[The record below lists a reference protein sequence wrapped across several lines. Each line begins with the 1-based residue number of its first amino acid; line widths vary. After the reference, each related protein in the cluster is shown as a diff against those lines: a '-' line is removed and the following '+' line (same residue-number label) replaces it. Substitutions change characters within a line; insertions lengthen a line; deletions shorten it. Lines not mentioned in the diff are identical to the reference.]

1 MGFFTALLSFALTIG
16 ILVTVHEYG
25 HYWVAK
31 KFNVKILRFSV
42 GFGKVIKS
50 FKRGETEFT
59 LCAIPLGGYVKMLDE
74 NEANVADSEKHRA
87 FNRQS
92 VYKRF
97 AIVLAGPVAN
107 FLLAILIYT
116 LIFIIGVNG
125 IKPIVGSV
133 TDSGF
138 FDQAGLQAGDEL
150 LSINNALTPSIS
162 EFSNQFIQTNDSQP
176 LIIQARSK
184 LSNLKTSTLSLTGD
198 FLANPEQGLDQYLG
212 FKFSTPKLPAI
223 INQVMVDSA
232 ASKAGLRSQDEV
244 LSANDQSI
252 STWQDFVIAIQARP
266 IKPIKPIKLL
276 IRRNTKNLTLMLT
289 PELINNSP
297 KVGVSV
303 VMPQDYLKDWQVLI
317 QKEPIDAFLSAGSK
331 VYQLTLLNLKM
342 IKKMIIGEA
351 SIDQISGP
359 VSIANYAQKS
369 AEIGLIPFLSFLALI
384 SIGLGLLN
392 LLPIPLL
399 DGGHLFFY
407 IIEIIK
413 GSPVNESIQQVF
425 AKFGLFVILSL
436 TFVAL
441 YNDLIRLL

>member
-107 FLLAILIYT
+107 FLLAILLYT

-223 INQVMVDSA
+223 IDQVVVNSA
-232 ASKAGLRSQDEV
+232 ASKAGLRPQDEV

-252 STWQDFVIAIQARP
+252 STWQDFVIVIQAR
-266 IKPIKPIKLL
+266 PIKPIKLL

>member
-107 FLLAILIYT
+107 FLLAILLYT

-162 EFSNQFIQTNDSQP
+162 EFSNQFIQTNDAQP

-252 STWQDFVIAIQARP
+252 STWQDFVIAIQAR
-266 IKPIKPIKLL
+266 PIKPIKLL

>member
-1 MGFFTALLSFALTIG
+1 MDFFTALLSFALTIG

-107 FLLAILIYT
+107 FLLAILLYA

-125 IKPIVGSV
+125 IKPIVESV

-150 LSINNALTPSIS
+150 LSINNVLTPSIS
-162 EFSNQFIQTNDSQP
+162 EFSNQFIQTNDTQP

-184 LSNLKTSTLSLTGD
+184 LSNLKTSTLNLTGD

-212 FKFSTPKLPAI
+212 FKFSTPKLSAI
-223 INQVMVDSA
+223 IDQVMVDSA

-244 LSANDQSI
+244 LNANGQSI
-252 STWQDFVIAIQARP
+252 STWQDFVIVIQAR
-266 IKPIKPIKLL
+266 PIKPIKLL
-276 IRRNTKNLTLMLT
+276 IRRNTKNLTLTLT

-303 VMPQDYLKDWQVLI
+303 VVPQDYLKDWQVLI
-317 QKEPIDAFLSAGSK
+317 QKDPIDAFLSAGSK

-413 GSPVNESIQQVF
+413 GSPVNESVQQVF

>member
-50 FKRGETEFT
+50 FKCGETEFT

-74 NEANVADSEKHRA
+74 NETNVADSEKHRA

-107 FLLAILIYT
+107 FLLAILLYT

-125 IKPIVGSV
+125 IKPIVESV

-162 EFSNQFIQTNDSQP
+162 EFSNQFIQTNDAQP

-184 LSNLKTSTLSLTGD
+184 LSNLKTSTLNLTGD

-223 INQVMVDSA
+223 IDQVVVDSA
-232 ASKAGLRSQDEV
+232 ASKAGLRPQDEV
-244 LSANDQSI
+244 LNTNGQSI

-266 IKPIKPIKLL
+266 IKPIKLL
-276 IRRNTKNLTLMLT
+276 VRRNTKNLILTLT

-303 VMPQDYLKDWQVLI
+303 VMPQDYLKGWQVLI

-342 IKKMIIGEA
+342 IKKMIIGET

-407 IIEIIK
+407 TIEIIK

-425 AKFGLFVILSL
+425 AKFGVFVILSL

>member
-1 MGFFTALLSFALTIG
+1 MGFLTALLSFAVTIG
-16 ILVTVHEYG
+16 ILVTIHEYG

-74 NEANVADSEKHRA
+74 NEAQVDDEEKHRA

-97 AIVLAGPVAN
+97 AIVAAGPIAN
-107 FLLAILIYT
+107 FLLAIVLFAFV
-116 LIFIIGVNG
+116 FILGVNG
-125 IKPIVGSV
+125 IKPVVGSIS
-133 TDSGF
+133 DSGF
-138 FDQAGLQAGDEL
+138 FDQANLQVGDEL
-150 LSINNALTPSIS
+150 LSINYSPTPSIS
-162 EFSNQFIQTNDSQP
+162 EFSNQFIQAVDTQP
-176 LIIQARSK
+176 LTIQARSK
-184 LSNLKTSTLSLTGD
+184 NENLKTVTLNIEGD
-198 FLANPEQGLDQYLG
+198 FLANPEQGLDHYLG
-212 FKFSTPKLPAI
+212 FKFAMPELPAVI
-223 INQVMVDSA
+223 KTVAPNSA
-232 ASKAGLRSQDEV
+232 ASKAGLRPLDTV
-244 LSANDQSI
+244 LSADGQRI
-252 STWQDFVIAIQARP
+252 HTWQDFVLAVQA
-266 IKPIKPIKLL
+266 KPIKPIKLVIKRNNATLTRTLVPLL
-276 IRRNTKNLTLMLT
+276 IDNL
-289 PELINNSP
+289 P
-297 KVGVSV
+297 KAGVSV
-303 VMPQDYLKDWQVLI
+303 NVTDNYLKDWQVLI
-317 QKEPIDAFLSAGSK
+317 KKEPIDAFLSAGSK

-342 IKKMIIGEA
+342 IKKMIVGEA
-351 SIDQISGP
+351 SIEQISGP
-359 VSIANYAQKS
+359 VSIANYAGKT
-369 AEIGLIPFLSFLALI
+369 AEVGLTPFLSFLALI

-407 IIEIIK
+407 VIEIIK
-413 GSPVNESIQQVF
+413 GSPVSDSAQQIF

>member
-1 MGFFTALLSFALTIG
+1 MGFLTALLSFALTIG

-74 NEANVADSEKHRA
+74 NEAQVADSEKHRA

-107 FLLAILIYT
+107 FLLAILLYT

-125 IKPIVGSV
+125 IKPIVESV

-150 LSINNALTPSIS
+150 LSINSVPTPSIS
-162 EFSNQFIQTNDSQP
+162 EFSNQFIQSNDAQP

-184 LSNLKTSTLSLTGD
+184 LSNLKTSTLHLTGD

-223 INQVMVDSA
+223 IDQVVVNSA

-244 LSANDQSI
+244 LSANGQSI
-252 STWQDFVIAIQARP
+252 STWQDFVIAIQA
-266 IKPIKPIKLL
+266 KPIKPIKLL
-276 IRRNTKNLTLMLT
+276 IKRNAKNLTLTLT

-303 VMPQDYLKDWQVLI
+303 VVPEDYLKDWQVLI
-317 QKEPIDAFLSAGSK
+317 QKQPIDAFLSAGSK

-359 VSIANYAQKS
+359 VTIANYAQKS
-369 AEIGLIPFLSFLALI
+369 AEIGLVPFLSFLALI

>member
-266 IKPIKPIKLL
+266 IKPIKLL

>member
-107 FLLAILIYT
+107 FLLAILLYA

-125 IKPIVGSV
+125 IKPIVESV

-150 LSINNALTPSIS
+150 LSINNVLTPSIS
-162 EFSNQFIQTNDSQP
+162 EFSNQFIQTNDTQP

-184 LSNLKTSTLSLTGD
+184 LSNLKTSTLNLTGD

-212 FKFSTPKLPAI
+212 FKFSTPKLSAI
-223 INQVMVDSA
+223 IDQVMVDSA

-244 LSANDQSI
+244 LNANGQSI
-252 STWQDFVIAIQARP
+252 STWQDFVVVIQAR
-266 IKPIKPIKLL
+266 PIKPIKLL
-276 IRRNTKNLTLMLT
+276 IRRNTKNLTLTLT

-303 VMPQDYLKDWQVLI
+303 VVPQDYLKNWQVLI

-413 GSPVNESIQQVF
+413 GSPVNESVQQVF

>member
-107 FLLAILIYT
+107 FLLAILLYT

-162 EFSNQFIQTNDSQP
+162 EFSNQFIQTNDAQP

-223 INQVMVDSA
+223 IDQVVVNSA
-232 ASKAGLRSQDEV
+232 ASKAGLRPQDEV

-252 STWQDFVIAIQARP
+252 STWQDFVIVIQAR
-266 IKPIKPIKLL
+266 PIKPIKLL
-276 IRRNTKNLTLMLT
+276 IRRNTKNLTLTLT

-407 IIEIIK
+407 TIEIIK

>member
-74 NEANVADSEKHRA
+74 NEAQVADNDKHRA

-107 FLLAILIYT
+107 FLLAILLYT
-116 LIFIIGVNG
+116 LMFIIGVNG
-125 IKPIVGSV
+125 MKPIIGSV

-150 LSINNALTPSIS
+150 LSINSVPTPSIS
-162 EFSNQFIQTNDSQP
+162 EFSNQFIQSNDAQP
-176 LIIQARSK
+176 LVIQARSK
-184 LSNLKTSTLSLTGD
+184 LSNLKTSTLNLTGD

-212 FKFSTPKLPAI
+212 FKFSIPKLPAI
-223 INQVMVDSA
+223 IDQVVVNSA

-244 LSANDQSI
+244 LSANGQSI
-252 STWQDFVIAIQARP
+252 STWQDFVIVIQA
-266 IKPIKPIKLL
+266 KPIKPIKLL
-276 IRRNTKNLTLMLT
+276 IKRNTKNITLTLT

-303 VMPQDYLKDWQVLI
+303 AMPQDYLKDWQVLI

-342 IKKMIIGEA
+342 IKKLIIGEA

-359 VSIANYAQKS
+359 VTIANYAQKS

-425 AKFGLFVILSL
+425 AKLGLFVILSL

-441 YNDLIRLL
+441 YNDLLRLS

>member
-1 MGFFTALLSFALTIG
+1 MDFFTALLSFALTIG

-107 FLLAILIYT
+107 FLLAILLYA

-125 IKPIVGSV
+125 IKPIVESV

-150 LSINNALTPSIS
+150 LSINNVLTPSIS
-162 EFSNQFIQTNDSQP
+162 EFSNQFIQTNGTQP

-184 LSNLKTSTLSLTGD
+184 LSNLKTSTLNLTGD

-212 FKFSTPKLPAI
+212 FKFSTPKLSAI
-223 INQVMVDSA
+223 IDQVMVDSA

-244 LSANDQSI
+244 LNANGQSI
-252 STWQDFVIAIQARP
+252 STWQDFVVVIQAR
-266 IKPIKPIKLL
+266 PIKPIKLL
-276 IRRNTKNLTLMLT
+276 IRRNTKNLTLTLT

-303 VMPQDYLKDWQVLI
+303 VVPQDYLKDWQVLI
-317 QKEPIDAFLSAGSK
+317 QKDPIDAFLSAGSK

-413 GSPVNESIQQVF
+413 GSPVNESVQQVF

>member
-1 MGFFTALLSFALTIG
+1 MDFFTALLSFALTIG
-16 ILVTVHEYG
+16 ILVIVHEYG

-107 FLLAILIYT
+107 FLLAILLYA

-125 IKPIVGSV
+125 IKPIVESV

-150 LSINNALTPSIS
+150 LSINNVLTPSIS
-162 EFSNQFIQTNDSQP
+162 EFSNQFIQTNDTQP

-184 LSNLKTSTLSLTGD
+184 LSNLKTSTLNLTGD

-212 FKFSTPKLPAI
+212 FKFSTPKLSAI
-223 INQVMVDSA
+223 IDQVMVDSA

-244 LSANDQSI
+244 LNANGQSI
-252 STWQDFVIAIQARP
+252 STWQDFVVVIQAR
-266 IKPIKPIKLL
+266 PIKPIKLL
-276 IRRNTKNLTLMLT
+276 IRRNTKNLTLTLT

-303 VMPQDYLKDWQVLI
+303 VVPQDYLKDWQVLI
-317 QKEPIDAFLSAGSK
+317 QKDPIDAFLSAGSK

-413 GSPVNESIQQVF
+413 GSPVNESVQQVF

>member
-107 FLLAILIYT
+107 FLLAILLYA

-125 IKPIVGSV
+125 IKPIVESV

-150 LSINNALTPSIS
+150 LSINNVLTPSIS
-162 EFSNQFIQTNDSQP
+162 EFSNQFIQTNDTQP

-184 LSNLKTSTLSLTGD
+184 LSNLKTSTLNLTGD

-223 INQVMVDSA
+223 IDQVMVDSA

-244 LSANDQSI
+244 LNANGQSI
-252 STWQDFVIAIQARP
+252 STWQDFVVVIQAR
-266 IKPIKPIKLL
+266 PIKPIKLL
-276 IRRNTKNLTLMLT
+276 IRRNTKNLTLTLT

-303 VMPQDYLKDWQVLI
+303 VVPQDYLKDWQVLI
-317 QKEPIDAFLSAGSK
+317 QKDPIDAFLSAGSK

-413 GSPVNESIQQVF
+413 GSPVNESVQQVF

>member
-107 FLLAILIYT
+107 FLLAILLYA

-125 IKPIVGSV
+125 IKPIVESV

-150 LSINNALTPSIS
+150 LSINNVLTPSIS
-162 EFSNQFIQTNDSQP
+162 EFSNQFIQTNDTQP

-184 LSNLKTSTLSLTGD
+184 LSNLKTSTLNLTGD

-212 FKFSTPKLPAI
+212 FKFSTPKLSAI
-223 INQVMVDSA
+223 IDQVMVDSA

-244 LSANDQSI
+244 LNANGQSI
-252 STWQDFVIAIQARP
+252 STWQDFVVVIQAR
-266 IKPIKPIKLL
+266 PIKPIKLL
-276 IRRNTKNLTLMLT
+276 IRRNTKNLTLTLT

-303 VMPQDYLKDWQVLI
+303 VVPQDYLKDWQVLI
-317 QKEPIDAFLSAGSK
+317 QKDPIDAFLSAGSK

-413 GSPVNESIQQVF
+413 GSPVNESVQQVF

>member
-107 FLLAILIYT
+107 FLLAILLYA

-162 EFSNQFIQTNDSQP
+162 EFSNQFIQTNDAQP

-184 LSNLKTSTLSLTGD
+184 LSNLKTSTLNLTGD

-223 INQVMVDSA
+223 IDQVMVDSA

-252 STWQDFVIAIQARP
+252 STWQDFVIVIQAR
-266 IKPIKPIKLL
+266 PIKPIKLL
-276 IRRNTKNLTLMLT
+276 IRRNTKNLTLTLT

-407 IIEIIK
+407 TIEIIK

-425 AKFGLFVILSL
+425 AKLGLFVILSL

>member
-107 FLLAILIYT
+107 FLLAILLYA

-150 LSINNALTPSIS
+150 LSINNVLTPSIS
-162 EFSNQFIQTNDSQP
+162 EFSNQFIQTNGTQP

-184 LSNLKTSTLSLTGD
+184 LSNLKTSTLNLTGD

-212 FKFSTPKLPAI
+212 FKFSTPKLSAI
-223 INQVMVDSA
+223 IDQVMVDSA

-244 LSANDQSI
+244 LNANGQSI
-252 STWQDFVIAIQARP
+252 STWQDFVVVIQAR
-266 IKPIKPIKLL
+266 PIKPIKLL
-276 IRRNTKNLTLMLT
+276 IRRNTKNLTLTLT

-303 VMPQDYLKDWQVLI
+303 VVPQDYLKDWQVLI
-317 QKEPIDAFLSAGSK
+317 QKDPIDAFLSAGSK

-413 GSPVNESIQQVF
+413 GSPVNESVQQVF

>member
-107 FLLAILIYT
+107 FLLAILLYT

-223 INQVMVDSA
+223 IDQVVVNSA
-232 ASKAGLRSQDEV
+232 ASKAGLRPQDEV

-252 STWQDFVIAIQARP
+252 STWQDFVIVIQAR
-266 IKPIKPIKLL
+266 PIKPIKLL
-276 IRRNTKNLTLMLT
+276 IRRNTKNLTLTLT

-359 VSIANYAQKS
+359 VTIANYAQKS
-369 AEIGLIPFLSFLALI
+369 AEIGLVPFLSFLALI

-407 IIEIIK
+407 TIEIIK
-413 GSPVNESIQQVF
+413 GSPVNQSVQQVF
-425 AKFGLFVILSL
+425 AKLGLFVILSL

-441 YNDLIRLL
+441 YNDLIRL

>member
-107 FLLAILIYT
+107 FLLAILLYT

-162 EFSNQFIQTNDSQP
+162 EFSNQFIQTNDAQP

-223 INQVMVDSA
+223 IDQVVVNSA
-232 ASKAGLRSQDEV
+232 ASKAGLRPQDEV

-252 STWQDFVIAIQARP
+252 STWQDFVIVIQAR
-266 IKPIKPIKLL
+266 PIKPIKLL
-276 IRRNTKNLTLMLT
+276 IRRNTKNLTLTLT

>member
-1 MGFFTALLSFALTIG
+1 MDFFTALLSFALTIG

-107 FLLAILIYT
+107 FLLAILLYA

-125 IKPIVGSV
+125 IKPIVESV

-150 LSINNALTPSIS
+150 LSINNVLTPSIS
-162 EFSNQFIQTNDSQP
+162 EFSNQFIQTNDTQP

-184 LSNLKTSTLSLTGD
+184 LSNLKTSTLNLTGD

-212 FKFSTPKLPAI
+212 FKFSTPKLSAI
-223 INQVMVDSA
+223 IDQVMVDSA

-244 LSANDQSI
+244 LNANGQSI
-252 STWQDFVIAIQARP
+252 STWQDFVIVIQAR
-266 IKPIKPIKLL
+266 PIKPIKLL
-276 IRRNTKNLTLMLT
+276 IRRNTKNLTLTLT

-303 VMPQDYLKDWQVLI
+303 VVPQDYLKDWQVLI

-413 GSPVNESIQQVF
+413 GSPVNESVQQVF

>member
-74 NEANVADSEKHRA
+74 NEADVADSEKHRA

-107 FLLAILIYT
+107 FLLAILLYA

-162 EFSNQFIQTNDSQP
+162 EFSNQFIQTNDAQP

-184 LSNLKTSTLSLTGD
+184 LSNLKTSTLNLTGD
-198 FLANPEQGLDQYLG
+198 FLSNPEQGLDQYLG

-223 INQVMVDSA
+223 IDQVMVDSA

-252 STWQDFVIAIQARP
+252 STWQDFVIVIQAR
-266 IKPIKPIKLL
+266 PIKPIKLL
-276 IRRNTKNLTLMLT
+276 IRRNTKNLTLTLT

-407 IIEIIK
+407 TIEIIK

>member
-162 EFSNQFIQTNDSQP
+162 EFSNQFIQTNDAQP

-184 LSNLKTSTLSLTGD
+184 LSNLKTSTLSLPGD

-252 STWQDFVIAIQARP
+252 STWQDFVIAIQAR
-266 IKPIKPIKLL
+266 PIKPIKLL

>member
-1 MGFFTALLSFALTIG
+1 MDFFTALLSFALTIG

-42 GFGKVIKS
+42 GFGRVIKS

-74 NEANVADSEKHRA
+74 NETDVADSEKHRA

-107 FLLAILIYT
+107 FLLAILLYA

-125 IKPIVGSV
+125 IKPIVESV

-150 LSINNALTPSIS
+150 LSINNVLTPSIS
-162 EFSNQFIQTNDSQP
+162 EFSNQFIQTNDTQP

-184 LSNLKTSTLSLTGD
+184 LSNLKTSTLNLTGD

-212 FKFSTPKLPAI
+212 FKFSTPKLSAI
-223 INQVMVDSA
+223 IDQVMVDSA

-244 LSANDQSI
+244 LNANGQSI
-252 STWQDFVIAIQARP
+252 STWQDFVVVIQAR
-266 IKPIKPIKLL
+266 PIKPIKLL
-276 IRRNTKNLTLMLT
+276 IRRNTKNLTLTLT

-303 VMPQDYLKDWQVLI
+303 VVPQDYLKDWQVLI
-317 QKEPIDAFLSAGSK
+317 QKDPIDAFLSAGSK

-413 GSPVNESIQQVF
+413 GSPVNESVQQVF

>member
-1 MGFFTALLSFALTIG
+1 MGFLTALLSFALTIG

-74 NEANVADSEKHRA
+74 NEAQVADSEKHRA

-107 FLLAILIYT
+107 FLLAILLYT

-125 IKPIVGSV
+125 IKPIVESV

-150 LSINNALTPSIS
+150 LSINSIPTPSIS
-162 EFSNQFIQTNDSQP
+162 EFSNQFIQSNDTQP

-184 LSNLKTSTLSLTGD
+184 LSNLKTSTLNLTGD

-223 INQVMVDSA
+223 IDQVVVNSA

-244 LSANDQSI
+244 LSANGQSI
-252 STWQDFVIAIQARP
+252 STWQDFVIVIQA
-266 IKPIKPIKLL
+266 KPIKPIKLL
-276 IRRNTKNLTLMLT
+276 IKRNAKNLTLTLT

-303 VMPQDYLKDWQVLI
+303 VVPEDYLKDWQVLI

-359 VSIANYAQKS
+359 VTIANYAQKS
-369 AEIGLIPFLSFLALI
+369 AEIGLVPFLSFLALI

>member
-107 FLLAILIYT
+107 FLLAILLYT

-150 LSINNALTPSIS
+150 LSINNLPTPSIS
-162 EFSNQFIQTNDSQP
+162 EFSNQFIQTNDAQP

-184 LSNLKTSTLSLTGD
+184 LSNLKTSTLNLTGD

-223 INQVMVDSA
+223 IDQVMVDSA

-252 STWQDFVIAIQARP
+252 STWQDFVIVIQAR
-266 IKPIKPIKLL
+266 PIKPIKLL
-276 IRRNTKNLTLMLT
+276 IRRNTKNLTLTLT

-407 IIEIIK
+407 TIEIIK

>member
-107 FLLAILIYT
+107 FLLAILLYT

-162 EFSNQFIQTNDSQP
+162 EFSNQFIQTNDAQP

-184 LSNLKTSTLSLTGD
+184 LSNLKTSTLNLTGD

-223 INQVMVDSA
+223 IDQVVVNSA
-232 ASKAGLRSQDEV
+232 ASKAGLRPQDEV

-252 STWQDFVIAIQARP
+252 STWQDFVIVIQAR
-266 IKPIKPIKLL
+266 PIKPIKLL
-276 IRRNTKNLTLMLT
+276 IRRNTKNLTLTLT

-407 IIEIIK
+407 TIEIIK

>member
-1 MGFFTALLSFALTIG
+1 MDFFTALLSFALTIG

-107 FLLAILIYT
+107 FLLAILLYA

-150 LSINNALTPSIS
+150 LSINNVLTPSIS
-162 EFSNQFIQTNDSQP
+162 EFSNQFIQTNDTQP

-184 LSNLKTSTLSLTGD
+184 LSNLKTSTLNLTGD

-212 FKFSTPKLPAI
+212 FKFSTPKLSAI
-223 INQVMVDSA
+223 IDQVMVDSA

-244 LSANDQSI
+244 LNANGQSI
-252 STWQDFVIAIQARP
+252 STWQDFVVVIQAR
-266 IKPIKPIKLL
+266 PIKPIKLL
-276 IRRNTKNLTLMLT
+276 IRRNTKNLTLTLT

-303 VMPQDYLKDWQVLI
+303 VVPQDYLKDWQVLI
-317 QKEPIDAFLSAGSK
+317 QKDPIDAFLSAGSK

-413 GSPVNESIQQVF
+413 GSPVNESVQQVF